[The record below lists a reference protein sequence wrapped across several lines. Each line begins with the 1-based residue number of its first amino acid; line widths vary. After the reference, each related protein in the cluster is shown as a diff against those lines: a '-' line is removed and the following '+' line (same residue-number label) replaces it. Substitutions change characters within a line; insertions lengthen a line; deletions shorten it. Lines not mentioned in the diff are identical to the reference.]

1 MKKRSAHI
9 VLTSLLLWGL
19 FFAGLLFSNNISA
32 QKVYDFNATCIQAYQ
47 EVNKLKIAPAAT
59 LIAKAKEQNPQNLIP
74 VLLDAYTD
82 FYVLFLLE
90 NPADYAQRFK
100 RFEQSIDVLKD
111 GPKNN
116 PMYNY
121 CLSNVYIHRAMVS
134 LKFGHFWD
142 AGWDI
147 RRSYMLAEENNK
159 KFPAFTGD
167 DLLYG
172 SLQGIVGTVPKGYQW
187 LTNLLGMRGSQKEGM
202 KMVANFANGTDVW
215 AKLFSPESH
224 FIYPYLLFHL
234 QNEKDAALDFIQ
246 DKKLDLVN
254 NHLLAWTAA
263 NLSLNHKASIDTKN
277 IIENRNKSAD
287 YVSLPFWDF
296 ELGCAKLYAL
306 DLDGA
311 TPLLTKYTEQFK
323 GNFYIKDA
331 LQKLSWANFLKG
343 DMRAAEAA
351 RKQIFL
357 RGGTDTDADKQA
369 LKDAK
374 TGVWPNPLLLKARLL
389 TDGGYTKEALAILQG
404 KQQQFTSPL
413 DKLEYVY
420 RIGRIYE
427 DLGKDLDAITYYKQT
442 IQLGANQTAY
452 FAARAALQ
460 AGQILEKR
468 GQKLEATSFYE
479 QCLSME
485 EHSYKNSLDQRAK
498 AGIARCK

>member
-1 MKKRSAHI
+1 MKQRSAYI
-9 VLTSLLLWGL
+9 VLTRIHFGGLVLGPVLFRKLLFERALLWG
-19 FFAGLLFSNNISA
+19 FFFVGSIFANDVSA

-47 EVNKLKIAPAAT
+47 EVNKLKIAPATA
-59 LIAKAKEQNPQNLIP
+59 LIAKAKEQNPQNLVP

-90 NPADYAQRFK
+90 NPADYALRFK

-111 GPKNN
+111 GPKNTAL
-116 PMYNY
+116 YNY

-147 RRSYMLAEENNK
+147 RRSYLLAEENNK

-172 SLQGIVGTVPKGYQW
+172 ALQGIVGTVPKGYQW

-234 QNEKDAALDFIQ
+234 QNEKDAALTFIKE
-246 DKKLDLVN
+246 KKLDLVN
-254 NHLLAWTAA
+254 NHLHAWTAA

-287 YVSLPFWDF
+287 YISLPFWDF

-311 TPLLTKYTEQFK
+311 TPLLTKYT
-323 GNFYIKDA
+323 
-331 LQKLSWANFLKG
+331 
-343 DMRAAEAA
+343 
-351 RKQIFL
+351 
-357 RGGTDTDADKQA
+357 
-369 LKDAK
+369 
-374 TGVWPNPLLLKARLL
+374 
-389 TDGGYTKEALAILQG
+389 
-404 KQQQFTSPL
+404 
-413 DKLEYVY
+413 
-420 RIGRIYE
+420 
-427 DLGKDLDAITYYKQT
+427 
-442 IQLGANQTAY
+442 
-452 FAARAALQ
+452 
-460 AGQILEKR
+460 
-468 GQKLEATSFYE
+468 
-479 QCLSME
+479 
-485 EHSYKNSLDQRAK
+485 
-498 AGIARCK
+498 